1 MGAWMVDRG
10 RIVSLG
16 QVPSQ
21 SLAAAGGDT
30 QSVVSPRGEGGGC
43 TEKSVY
49 LLLEQNPPPAA
60 AAFVSIVE
68 PALSPHLMTPSCRTE
83 ACGAAQPPAPWTPAG
98 QVSGPF

>member
-30 QSVVSPRGEGGGC
+30 QSVVSPRGEGGG
-43 TEKSVY
+43 VY
-49 LLLEQNPPPAA
+49 REVGIPAHRAEPPTPRRRLREHRGTSPQPTPDDTQLQNW
-60 AAFVSIVE
+60 S
-68 PALSPHLMTPSCRTE
+68 L
-83 ACGAAQPPAPWTPAG
+83 
-98 QVSGPF
+98 